1 MRLVFL
7 GAPGTGK
14 GTMASVMAKQLQIP
28 HISTGDLFRMHLA
41 NKTELG
47 TLAESYMKD
56 GKLVPDDV
64 TVGMVKERLKEDD
77 AQKGFIFDGFP
88 RTIEQ
93 GKALDAMLQEMN
105 LSLDAVVDLV
115 VPEEELFRRITTRR
129 VCKDCG
135 QIYNTETLK
144 PKVEG
149 VCDTCGG
156 ELIQRA
162 DDNAET
168 LRKRL
173 DVYTEQTAPLIDFYE
188 EKKLL
193 LSFDNHN
200 KLGSG
205 VDEILDLVEKH
216 RQA

>member
-14 GTMASVMAKQLQIP
+14 GTMASAMAKQLDIP
-28 HISTGDLFRMHLA
+28 HISTGDLFRAHLA
-41 NKTELG
+41 NETELG
-47 TLAESYMKD
+47 TLAQSYMKD

-64 TVGMVKERLKEDD
+64 TVGMVKERLQEDD
-77 AQKGFIFDGFP
+77 AQQGFIFDGFP
-88 RTIEQ
+88 RTLEQ
-93 GKALDAMLQEMN
+93 GKALEAMLEAMN
-105 LSLDAVVDLV
+105 LSLDAVIDLV

-149 VCDTCGG
+149 ICDLCGG

-173 DVYTEQTAPLIDFYE
+173 DVYAEQTAPLIDFYTDR
-188 EKKLL
+188 KRL

-200 KLGSG
+200 KAGSG
-205 VDEILDLVEKH
+205 VDEILDLVASH
-216 RQA
+216 QGH